1 MIDNEKAT
9 IEKHMKINELYPY
22 LSEVPMLEKYFDS
35 ESDKLLDE
43 KIQVLE
49 ALKEGKNIKDIPH
62 FYEVFELLPE
72 EGTWD

>member
-1 MIDNEKAT
+1 MTDNEKIM

-22 LSEVPMLEKYFDS
+22 LAEVPMFMKYFDS
-35 ESDKLLDE
+35 ESDQMLDE

-72 EGTWD
+72 EGIWD

>member
-1 MIDNEKAT
+1 MTDNEKIM

-22 LSEVPMLEKYFDS
+22 LAEVPTLMKYFDS
-35 ESDKLLDE
+35 ESDKMLDE

-72 EGTWD
+72 EGIWD

>member
-1 MIDNEKAT
+1 MTDNEKIM

-22 LSEVPMLEKYFDS
+22 LAEVPMFMKYFDS
-35 ESDKLLDE
+35 ESDQMLDE

-49 ALKEGKNIKDIPH
+49 ALKEGKSIEDIPH

-72 EGTWD
+72 EGIWD

>member
-1 MIDNEKAT
+1 MTDNEKIM

-22 LSEVPMLEKYFDS
+22 LAEVPMFMKYFDS
-35 ESDKLLDE
+35 ESDKMLDE

-49 ALKEGKNIKDIPH
+49 ALKEGKSIEDIPH

-72 EGTWD
+72 EGIWD

>member
-1 MIDNEKAT
+1 MTDNEKIM

-22 LSEVPMLEKYFDS
+22 LAEVPMFMKYFDG
-35 ESDKLLDE
+35 ESDKMLDE

-49 ALKEGKNIKDIPH
+49 ALKEGKSIEDIPH

-72 EGTWD
+72 EGIWD

>member
-1 MIDNEKAT
+1 MTDNEKIM

-22 LSEVPMLEKYFDS
+22 LAEVPMLMKYFDS
-35 ESDKLLDE
+35 ESDEMLDE

-72 EGTWD
+72 EGIWD

>member
-1 MIDNEKAT
+1 MTDNEKIM

-22 LSEVPMLEKYFDS
+22 LAEVPMLMKYFDS
-35 ESDKLLDE
+35 ESDKMLDE

-49 ALKEGKNIKDIPH
+49 ALKEGKNIKDIPY

-72 EGTWD
+72 EGIWD